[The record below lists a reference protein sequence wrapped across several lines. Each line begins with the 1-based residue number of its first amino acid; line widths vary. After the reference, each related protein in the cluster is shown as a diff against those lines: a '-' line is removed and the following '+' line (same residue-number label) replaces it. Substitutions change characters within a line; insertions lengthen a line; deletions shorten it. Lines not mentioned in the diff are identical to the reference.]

1 MELLKLIKNITKNS
15 FNMLEEKYIKQEKS
29 LNRNL
34 FNSNLKIDNKMK
46 IEARLAY
53 VKKLNSK
60 IRQFKNHKNLKTLKE
75 KGIFKQI

>member
-1 MELLKLIKNITKNS
+1 
-15 FNMLEEKYIKQEKS
+15 
-29 LNRNL
+29 
-34 FNSNLKIDNKMK
+34 MK

-75 KGIFKQI
+75 KGIFK